1 MSCRCATA
9 RPKFERGT
17 GGGSCVDAWST
28 GKDLKGYIF
37 GIGGIDCAKVIYG
50 GENIR

>member
-9 RPKFERGT
+9 RPKFERGN

-28 GKDLKGYIF
+28 GEGLKGYIF
-37 GIGGIDCAKVIYG
+37 GIGRGDCAKTIYG
-50 GENIR
+50 G